1 MAERERRNR
10 KDSSPEVEEMPVP
23 KKKSGMLR
31 KLVMGLIVLV
41 VLGGGGAGGWIFYQH
56 GADSSQRDVQPVSQI
71 GTLWSMGTLIVN
83 LLDDEGERYLK
94 ATIELE
100 LSGPDVATEL
110 DILRPKVLDGIL
122 DLLSSKYY
130 REIVGFEGKQHLR
143 DEISLRVNNYLT
155 RGRVSNVYFT
165 DFVIQ

>member
-1 MAERERRNR
+1 
-10 KDSSPEVEEMPVP
+10 
-23 KKKSGMLR
+23 
-31 KLVMGLIVLV
+31 
-41 VLGGGGAGGWIFYQH
+41 GGWLFYQH
-56 GADSSQRDVQPVSQI
+56 RSDNRQQAVVDVTPQI

-100 LSGPDVATEL
+100 LSSPDMVSEL
-110 DILRPKVLDGIL
+110 DVLKPKILDGIL

-130 REIVGFEGKQHLR
+130 RDIVGFEGKQHLR
-143 DEISLRVNNYLT
+143 DEISLRINNYLS
-155 RGRVSNVYFT
+155 RGRISNVYFT